1 MKGIS
6 KNYRFYLKFLL
17 IIFLFTF
24 LSGCGGV
31 TITDPIII
39 SFSADVTTITEG
51 DSATLSWE
59 VTEAT
64 AVTIDPGIGLVDL
77 IDSVSVFPTATTTY
91 TLTATQSCG
100 QLLSP
105 STRTAMVTITVNPAI
120 VE

>member
-1 MKGIS
+1 MKRIF
-6 KNYRFYLKFLL
+6 KNYRYYLKFLL
-17 IIFLFTF
+17 IIFLFIF

-64 AVTIDPGIGLVDL
+64 AVTIGLVDL
-77 IDSVSVFPTATTTY
+77 SGFISVSPTTTTTY
-91 TLTATQSCG
+91 TLTATNSCG
-100 QLLSP
+100 QLLFP

>member
-1 MKGIS
+1 MKGIF
-6 KNYRFYLKFLL
+6 KNYRYYLKFLL

-24 LSGCGGV
+24 LSGCDGV

-39 SFSADVTTITEG
+39 SFSVDVTTISEG
-51 DSATLSWE
+51 DSAILSWE

-77 IDSVSVFPTATTTY
+77 IDFISVFPTVTTTY
-91 TLTATQSCG
+91 TLTATNSCG

-105 STRTAMVTITVNPAI
+105 STRTAMVTIAVNPDI
-120 VE
+120 K

>member
-31 TITDPIII
+31 TITDPIVI
-39 SFSADVTTITEG
+39 SFSADVTTI
-51 DSATLSWE
+51 
-59 VTEAT
+59 TEAT

-91 TLTATQSCG
+91 TLTATQSSG
-100 QLLSP
+100 SYYLLL
-105 STRTAMVTITVNPAI
+105 RGLLW
-120 VE
+120 